1 MDAPDRPVNGLFRFG
16 YRAAFLL
23 LRAWWLLRRPR
34 AEGAAVLVW
43 QNEALL
49 LVGTSYRSL
58 LDLPGGGMD
67 RGETPLAAACRELRE
82 ETGLVAPAEE
92 LEALGA
98 VMFTEHHREIRTHLF
113 RWLPA
118 GPIRPV
124 ADEREIVWTGFLARD
139 ALAGAELGLLPRLAL
154 EREVQWPIGTRQI
167 S

>member
-1 MDAPDRPVNGLFRFG
+1 
-16 YRAAFLL
+16 
-23 LRAWWLLRRPR
+23 
-34 AEGAAVLVW
+34 
-43 QNEALL
+43 
-49 LVGTSYRSL
+49 
-58 LDLPGGGMD
+58 MD